1 MGGVVGRAGPH
12 ARSALLASRPVRRR
26 CHSLHASSCLA
37 PAAPEA
43 RSTAVRGPAHRAQ
56 QWLAGCSS
64 PAPLPITWR
73 PWLPRS
79 HRVAPAGGARAHA
92 AKVRGPV
99 QRPVRGL
106 PFSQA
111 APAGGGG
118 AGSCAEAAL
127 QLGGSTLVGPGPGR
141 AATAGSCRLACLCSI
156 VLQMRLYASTSNVA
170 SCWLWPVCGT
180 LLMPADLPGVVL
192 RCRCGAWIRCGSSAE
207 TLSQSTSHRRRQ
219 PAQQQAAAV
228 RGSGDWKQRCCSCGS
243 RSRRCRKPW

>member
-1 MGGVVGRAGPH
+1 VGRAGPH

-127 QLGGSTLVGPGPGR
+127 QLGGSTLVGPGPAGQPPRAAAGWHASAALCCRCACMPAPAMWPPVGSGQCVGR
-141 AATAGSCRLACLCSI
+141 CSCPPTSRAWCCAAGAGRGFAAGVQQKPCHRVQATAG
-156 VLQMRLYASTSNVA
+156 
-170 SCWLWPVCGT
+170 
-180 LLMPADLPGVVL
+180 
-192 RCRCGAWIRCGSSAE
+192 GSRHS
-207 TLSQSTSHRRRQ
+207 SRRQ
-219 PAQQQAAAV
+219 Q
-228 RGSGDWKQRCCSCGS
+228 
-243 RSRRCRKPW
+243 